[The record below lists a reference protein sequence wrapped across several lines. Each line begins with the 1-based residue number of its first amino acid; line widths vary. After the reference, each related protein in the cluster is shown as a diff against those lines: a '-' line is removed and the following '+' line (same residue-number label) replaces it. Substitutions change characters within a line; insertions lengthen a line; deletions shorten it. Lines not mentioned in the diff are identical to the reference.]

1 MAPIVLTDTRLFAG
15 AADLTSVS
23 NKVEVPVELDAQDAT
38 TFAAGGWKAVKA
50 GLASAPITA
59 SGFWEAGDAS
69 LVDDATWA
77 ALGAQKPWTVCPVGA
92 DVGDLAYLVKAVGTK
107 YTLLGAVGEMAPWE
121 AETASAWPIVRGL
134 VAHPPGTARTATGD
148 GTAQQLGAITAGHHL
163 YAALHVLSVSDTTSP
178 SLTVTIES
186 DSASDFASP
195 TTQITF
201 DAATALGSQITRAA
215 GPITD
220 TQFRPSWTISG
231 VGASFLFVVSFGVK

>member
-23 NKVEVPVELDAQDAT
+23 NKVEVPAEVDAQDAT
-38 TFAAGGWKAVKA
+38 TFGDGGWKAVKA

-59 SGFWEAGDAS
+59 SGFWEAGDAGKI
-69 LVDDATWA
+69 DDEAWA
-77 ALGAQKPWTVCPVGA
+77 ALGAQKPWTVCPDGA
-92 DVGDLAYLVKAVGTK
+92 DVADLAYLTNTLGTK
-107 YTLLGAVGEMAPWE
+107 YTLLGAVGDLAPWE
-121 AETASAWPIVRGL
+121 AEATSTGALVRGL

-148 GTAQQLGAITAGHHL
+148 GAAQQLGAITAGHHL
-163 YAALHVLSVSDTTSP
+163 YAALHVLSVSDTTTP

-186 DSASDFASP
+186 DSTVAFDAA

-201 DAATALGSQITRAA
+201 TAATALGSQFMRVP

-231 VGASFLFVVSFGVK
+231 TDASFLFVVSFGVK